1 MVSAGLGWCVYVM
14 DTVVELL
21 PKLLPLCLLAPHPV
35 FQPTDFALTS
45 FLFITGVNGRSIVA
59 HGDF

>member
-1 MVSAGLGWCVYVM
+1 MM
-14 DTVVELL
+14 DTVAELL
-21 PKLLPLCLLAPHPV
+21 PKLLPHCLLAPHPV

-45 FLFITGVNGRSIVA
+45 FLFIAGINGKSIVA